1 MEEHSTHAGVQ
12 EAGCWAIW
20 FLSADDTYQKQIA
33 AEGGIK
39 QVVEAMAAHAA
50 FKALSR
56 RC

>member
-56 RC
+56 R